1 MHLLSGTIGTKRPC
15 VTKVLFYKKIGRRYI
30 PVQEYDNELLDAFPR
45 GTHLVDVYP
54 GGSSRRFNIDP
65 AYAPM
70 IAAGRVAED
79 AISKA
84 IVNASEMRP
93 HNRPITEKQRKAWE
107 AMAKAFGDDR
117 YYVEIPSAREIAE
130 AGVKAQMEEAE
141 KLLANPTVR
150 KAYEKFLFVAELT
163 REHNV

>member
-1 MHLLSGTIGTKRPC
+1 MTKDITFY
-15 VTKVLFYKKIGRRYI
+15 TKQGRKYI
-30 PVQEYDNELLDAFPR
+30 PHSYYSNEMCDAFPK
-45 GTHLVDVYP
+45 GYHLVSVYP

-84 IVNASEMRP
+84 LMRATDLRP
-93 HNRPITEKQRKAWE
+93 KTAPITPEQKEAWDNLVRV
-107 AMAKAFGDDR
+107 FGEDAR
-117 YYVEIPSAREIAE
+117 YLEWPSAREACEE
-130 AGVKAQMEEAE
+130 AVKAMQVEAD
-141 KLLANPTVR
+141 KLLENPVVR

-163 REHNV
+163 KDHNERTD